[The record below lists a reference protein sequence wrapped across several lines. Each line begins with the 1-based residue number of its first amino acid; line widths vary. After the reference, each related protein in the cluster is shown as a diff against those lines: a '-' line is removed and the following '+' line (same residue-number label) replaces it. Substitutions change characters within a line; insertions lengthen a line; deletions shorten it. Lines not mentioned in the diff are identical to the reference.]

1 MGVLV
6 EDYVR
11 RCRVIHVV
19 DGDTVDM
26 VIDLG
31 YHMQTRQRVRLWGI
45 DAPELFS
52 GNDRERGAHAR
63 DTLQT
68 WLASHLGHGGTR
80 LAEWPMVVQTKK
92 DTQTFGRYVGSIGCP
107 AGHSTDDLPREWP
120 GLFTERER

>member
-1 MGVLV
+1 
-6 EDYVR
+6 
-11 RCRVIHVV
+11 
-19 DGDTVDM
+19 M

-52 GNDRERGAHAR
+52 GDDRVRGAQAR

-80 LAEWPMVVQTKK
+80 LQEWPMLVQTKK
-92 DTQTFGRYVGSIGCP
+92 DTQTFGRYVGSIACP
-107 AGHSTDDLPREWP
+107 AGHSTDGLPLEWP
-120 GLFTERER
+120 GLFTERPR